1 MKTDGLVKIVSGSVN
16 NSELV
21 KLIKD
26 IKEMYRT
33 DYLLI
38 EKEKEVTSFYI
49 RNENYQ
55 KIYKLMDTNYNNE
68 KSKSKNN

>member
-1 MKTDGLVKIVSGSVN
+1 MKTDGLVKIVSGTVS

-21 KLIKD
+21 KFIKD

-55 KIYKLMDTNYNNE
+55 KIYKLIE
-68 KSKSKNN
+68 PKE

>member
-21 KLIKD
+21 KFIKD

-55 KIYKLMDTNYNNE
+55 KIYKLIE
-68 KSKSKNN
+68 PKE